1 MKIKYTIN
9 CCHLK
14 IKSDMNLNFWNFI
27 KENISGADLERL
39 HEILGCSK
47 YRLTTLQRGQE
58 DFYPNEVQALA
69 KLIKMKPIEL
79 IMEHGIGRKY
89 VTLQMADELVKEEGL
104 EVGLLAHS
112 A

>member
-1 MKIKYTIN
+1 
-9 CCHLK
+9 
-14 IKSDMNLNFWNFI
+14 MNLNFWNFLN
-27 KENISGADLERL
+27 ENISAANYERL
-39 HEILGCSK
+39 HKILSCSK
-47 YRLTTLQRGQE
+47 YRLTTLQKGQE
-58 DFYPNEVQALA
+58 DFYPQEVKALA
-69 KLIKMKPIEL
+69 QLLNMKPIEL